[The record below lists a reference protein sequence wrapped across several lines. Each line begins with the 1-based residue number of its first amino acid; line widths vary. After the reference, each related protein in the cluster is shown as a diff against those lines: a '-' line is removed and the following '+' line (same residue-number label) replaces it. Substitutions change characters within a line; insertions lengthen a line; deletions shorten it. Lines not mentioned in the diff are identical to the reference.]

1 MNENQ
6 RLKFKIVAFSS
17 SKGTYGVGFEDSGS
31 FGICLHVVEVREIIQ
46 ALVLT
51 GKCDDVEFRKL
62 KSADCTK
69 KGHFLLM

>member
-1 MNENQ
+1 MNEIQ
-6 RLKFKIVAFSS
+6 QLKFKIVAFSS

-31 FGICLHVVEVREIIQ
+31 FRIRLHVLEVREIIR
-46 ALVLT
+46 ALVL
-51 GKCDDVEFRKL
+51 KCDDVGFRIL